1 MMNSVVAV
9 AAWIALAQ
17 LATPEE
23 YTMLCQT
30 EQSTGMNWRNGGWVQ
45 VDFKLDQKLVV
56 VKSTNEC
63 WQEIDVEVRQMT
75 PDVAVREICLNS
87 RKFGDPYDAAKS
99 VNCSEIRT
107 TDSIQIQCYN
117 AATSARYIVD
127 GRFVASSISGVITDP
142 APATGRDSLFVEAG
156 RCSLV

>member
-1 MMNSVVAV
+1 MNSVVAGM
-9 AAWIALAQ
+9 ALIALAQ
-17 LATPEE
+17 SAPTEE

-30 EQSTGMNWRNGGWVQ
+30 EQSTGMNWRGGRWEPVE
-45 VDFKLDQKLVV
+45 FTLEQKLVT

-63 WQEIDVEVRQMT
+63 WQEIDSELRQMT
-75 PDVAVREICLNS
+75 ASVEVREICLNS
-87 RKFGDPYDAAKS
+87 RKFGESYDPKASQK
-99 VNCSEIRT
+99 CSEIRMT
-107 TDSIQIQCYN
+107 GNVQIQCYN